1 MFLMRVFLINES
13 VLHEVHPLPT
23 VDETLAQMAGAAV
36 FSELDANCGFWQ
48 IPLHENS
55 QKLTTFIP
63 PFGRFYFKRLPF
75 RISSAP
81 EYFQWRM
88 SAILAGHKSVL
99 CHMDVI
105 FIFGCDQCEHD
116 AHWLPHSDPSKQLES
131 PSRQTSRRAS
141 PSWVTSSTRMGFRRP
156 WQNSRGLADDH
167 TLQHYRTSSVLRN
180 GEPT

>member
-1 MFLMRVFLINES
+1 MVVVPKKSDQVRICVDYRVLNES
-13 VLHEVHPLPT
+13 VLSEVHPLPM
-23 VDETLAQMAGAAV
+23 VDKTQMVGAAV
-36 FSELDANCGFWQ
+36 FSKLHANCGFRQ

-55 QKLTTFIP
+55 QKLTTFIT

-105 FIFGCDQCEHD
+105 FIFGRDVNMMPT
-116 AHWLPHSDPSKQLES
+116 WLPLSDPSKRLES
-131 PSRQTSRRAS
+131 PSMQTSACSRRRAS
-141 PSWVTSSTRMGFRRP
+141 PSWVTSLTRMWCRP
-156 WQNSRGLADDH
+156 ILAKWP
-167 TLQHYRTSSVLRN
+167 RSCR
-180 GEPT
+180 